1 MDARTC
7 VIRERKKTPN
17 KRKRE
22 ESGDPCPLCSTAL
35 IVKSKL
41 MTDLETIEDAFLGR
55 VSPAEIVRIQFEFY
69 EKTYKDPLVA
79 LGRPYVEL
87 SMAQL
92 QTHFETHRVSK
103 CKMLLDD
110 VLWTHSTQQS
120 MVESYEDE
128 QIGENA
134 LKTWLQLSK
143 HKHEL
148 LRALDQVRSAQAPA
162 ALLTSYEFND
172 I

>member
-1 MDARTC
+1 MDTRTC
-7 VIRERKKTPN
+7 VIRTRES
-17 KRKRE
+17 RKRARALT
-22 ESGDPCPLCSTAL
+22 STTPCPLCSTAL

-55 VSPAEIVRIQFEFY
+55 VSPAEIVRIQYEFY
-69 EKTYKDPLVA
+69 EKTYKHPLTE
-79 LGRPYVEL
+79 LNRPFVEL
-87 SMAQL
+87 TMEQMK
-92 QTHFETHRVSK
+92 THFETHRVSK

-120 MVESYEDE
+120 MVENYEDE

-134 LKTWLQLSK
+134 LKTWMQLSK

-148 LRALDQVRSAQAPA
+148 LRALDQVRSAEAPT